1 MEHLVVEGG
10 DSAALHGLVL
20 ILEPVFDIDLLLLL
34 IGIADQL
41 LHRRRLIEE
50 DRRIGNDDQ
59 DNRDQQH
66 AEDLLPDA
74 AAHDFAV
81 SSHGTLLAAK
91 RVSFPSWKYCTGKS
105 GGIQEIFLEAKRILP
120 KAGGLPP
127 PVFPAFSGASQK
139 RKRDR
144 CPAAMALPLILFF
157 LRESSLGG
165 FGMFPSLFVSNH
177 HLCNNRR

>member
-1 MEHLVVEGG
+1 MEHLVMEGG
-10 DSAALHGLVL
+10 DGAALHGLVL
-20 ILEPVFDIDLLLLL
+20 ILEPVFEIDLLLLL

-41 LHRRRLIEE
+41 LHHRRLIEE

-91 RVSFPSWKYCTGKS
+91 RVSFHSWKYCTGKS

-120 KAGGLPP
+120 KAGGLSPC
-127 PVFPAFSGASQK
+127 VSGLLRSVAKKEARSLSRSHGASFNSFLFAGK
-139 RKRDR
+139 LPWGRDVSFSF
-144 CPAAMALPLILFF
+144 CQQSPL
-157 LRESSLGG
+157 
-165 FGMFPSLFVSNH
+165 V
-177 HLCNNRR
+177 